1 MKLMNSDLIREQRA
15 ELLNRFPNA
24 QLYLDELDARV
35 RDKGAGSLIVIKV
48 GGGIIED
55 AELMRDCIEAVSQL
69 VALGYF
75 PVVVHGGGPQIN
87 QALESLREE
96 SVFRDGL
103 RVTSEQAIGLVAQ
116 ALTDINQALVRSF
129 VQNGIPSV
137 GLSGVFLAK
146 YLDQAKYG
154 EVGHVVR
161 VAKESVEQ
169 AVTEYSLPIVSCL
182 AHDEHGAPLNVNGDD
197 AAAELVAA
205 LRPLEYVSF
214 TPTGGVNGADG
225 GLIRHIT
232 AVQAQ
237 RLNASGQLGG
247 GMHKKVV
254 EALRL
259 VQSGTV
265 SKIVIVHPRHLI
277 EELFSEDGYGTIIT
291 G

>member
-1 MKLMNSDLIREQRA
+1 MNSDLIREQRA

-75 PVVVHGGGPQIN
+75 PVIVHGGGPQISRS
-87 QALESLREE
+87 LESLHEE

-116 ALTDINQALVRSF
+116 ALTDINRALIRSF
-129 VQNGIPSV
+129 AQYDIPAV
-137 GLSGVFLAK
+137 GLSGVFLAE
-146 YLDQAKYG
+146 YLDQEKYG
-154 EVGHVVR
+154 EVGRVVR
-161 VAKESVEQ
+161 VAKESIEQ
-169 AVTEYSLPIVSCL
+169 AVTGYSLPIVSCL
-182 AHDEHGAPLNVNGDD
+182 AHDEHGAPLNANGDD

-214 TPTGGVNGADG
+214 TPTGGVNGTDG

-232 AVQAQ
+232 AEQAH
-237 RLNASGQLGG
+237 RLNASGQLDG
-247 GMHKKVV
+247 GMYKKVV

-291 G
+291 R